1 MGNIAHFG
9 IKCAPSEFD
18 ELLKFYLTALKPLGY
33 KEQIRPVDKVVGMG
47 NGWAPEVWIVSQ
59 ESHEHVSL
67 EQRKKLGIHF
77 AFLGKG
83 E

>member
-1 MGNIAHFG
+1 MGVAHFG

-18 ELLKFYLTALKPLGY
+18 ELLAFYLAALKPVGY
-33 KEQIRPVDKVVGMG
+33 KEQLRPVDKVVGLG
-47 NGWAPEVWIVSQ
+47 NGWAPDFWIVSQ
-59 ESHEHVSL
+59 DSYNDISI